1 MREVRKK
8 SVVPVYGVGV
18 VWVIYCLFFPLYKL
32 WHFIILAALSAVVW
46 LVLSKLFPGKTELIK
61 EPEPEPEPVTTGN
74 PEHDALLREGETAV
88 SEMKR
93 LRQSIKEPEIQAKI
107 DRLTELTE
115 KVFNDLIDDPSDYKM
130 IKRFSSYFL
139 PTTINLLNSYDRM
152 GSVGVDGENIS
163 QTKARIKD
171 ILDTTITAYEKQLDA
186 LFANQALDIETDITV
201 LENMLKKE
209 GLSGSDF

>member
-115 KVFNDLIDDPSDYKM
+115 KIFNDLIDDPSDYKM

>member
-8 SVVPVYGVGV
+8 SVVPIYGVGA

-32 WHFIILAALSAVVW
+32 WHFIILAVLSVAAW
-46 LVLSKLFPGKTELIK
+46 LVLSKLFPGKTELVK

-93 LRQSIKEPEIQAKI
+93 LRASIKEPELQAKI

-115 KVFNDLIDDPSDYKM
+115 KIFNDLIDDPSDYKM

-139 PTTINLLNSYDRM
+139 PTTINLLNS
-152 GSVGVDGENIS
+152 
-163 QTKARIKD
+163 
-171 ILDTTITAYEKQLDA
+171 
-186 LFANQALDIETDITV
+186 
-201 LENMLKKE
+201 
-209 GLSGSDF
+209 